1 MARIHDHLH
10 AIVLLVPERPV
21 HPGRIVKRHPVRDD
35 KRRINLAALDA
46 IWAEV
51 PIAQFFVAASTLLAT
66 KFLIT
71 WRAIGKSR
79 TGDC

>member
-1 MARIHDHLH
+1 MDF
-10 AIVLLVPERPV
+10 VLALTVGDLV
-21 HPGRIVKRHPVRDD
+21 D
-35 KRRINLAALDA
+35 DA

-79 TGDC
+79 IGDC